1 MDIGKPRNAADVLHI
16 AGFKYAAALAAAIRW
31 AHLLDTDPYN
41 RETLQPEFV
50 LELARG
56 KYADIEPFLK
66 FGREI
71 NQQFSHPAGQ
81 IAALIYHFSKH
92 DRDKAIEFV
101 TGWRRGDRNGR
112 YQIIDIMQQL
122 LHSQRANNNGRIHEL
137 ARAGI
142 IIKVWNIFRAGQK
155 GSLAQLQAALT
166 TKIEKIS

>member
-1 MDIGKPRNAADVLHI
+1 M
-16 AGFKYAAALAAAIRW
+16 GFAALNPSYRYFGFGEVSKCIN
-31 AHLLDTDPYN
+31 TDPYN
-41 RETLQPEFV
+41 RDTLQPEFV
-50 LELARG
+50 LELARN

-81 IAALIYHFSKH
+81 VAALIYSFAKRDS
-92 DRDKAIEFV
+92 DKAIEFV
-101 TGWRRGDRNGR
+101 KAWRRGDRNGR
-112 YQIIDIMQQL
+112 YQIIDTMQQL

-142 IIKVWNIFRAGQK
+142 IIRAWNIFRAGQK

-166 TKIEKIS
+166 TEIEKIS